1 MRQFFIQYLKE
12 FRANFANCN
21 AFFIISAYYLMS
33 FFATIYLGNYF
44 VRDTDATLSFFVF
57 QPMILILVIPA
68 ITMRSWGD
76 ELKTSTIELLTT
88 QPISYLKLVL
98 AKFFASYFFFL
109 ILVALSIP
117 FLVISNKLSIVD
129 SGLITSNYIGLLLCG
144 ALFSALGCL
153 ISFFNKNN
161 ILCYIIAIFI
171 LLFITQLEF
180 STFAGIPLKSLNF
193 YFHYSSFLSGFLYLS
208 NIIYFVLATI
218 LCLWI
223 NVVVFYYKKS
233 TLKHGLFIFLSFI
246 FFVIAFCS
254 LSILATDFTFDRHV
268 DMTSSKKFTLTN
280 ANKKFL
286 ENMDKRIDV
295 TLYESQNEREK
306 NNSGYAIYADYVERF
321 FKLIEQTSGGAV
333 RFDVVKV
340 EAFSQLETRLV
351 REKVP
356 YKEDTLG
363 NKIYMFA
370 DFSDNEGNMLR
381 MSSFNSL
388 RQNLLESDIM
398 RVIYGFG
405 NAKKNIAV
413 LSYNNEV
420 DNFKGFKNILNEF
433 YNVDYSDTNIVF
445 IPEKYDATVLINP
458 QFYSSEF
465 LLALE
470 QYVLNGGKLIIFME
484 PKLLNRSK
492 SSPFI
497 NFLKNYGITPIA
509 QSTIKNKIDD
519 IVTTLGASVI
529 DKDYSF
535 IKARS
540 IIFNEAGN
548 IEFKSSDNYKVS
560 PILTHN
566 NNTIAVHSSG
576 RYISNFLNF
585 ITEDSS
591 VIPMSKTESDV
602 YFFYDSDILNDFT
615 YFPDSLQQD
624 SFYENIYQFDN
635 PLFIIQLLDNVTNR
649 DIEHNLDYKYFA
661 INQSSIGNS
670 IYSTVE
676 KKYKDS
682 IEQLEKTL
690 ADTNKKKSDF
700 TNLVISQ
707 GFASVKNIGNINEIE
722 YSIDDTTNQI
732 NKLKRLMFDDYQH
745 IVMGF
750 TILIIFVIPLAFL
763 LLLFIYIAIY
773 RRCRLRKIGRI
784 LINE

>member
-1 MRQFFIQYLKE
+1 MSKCPSQE
-12 FRANFANCN
+12 TT
-21 AFFIISAYYLMS
+21 IISL
-33 FFATIYLGNYF
+33 
-44 VRDTDATLSFFVF
+44 
-57 QPMILILVIPA
+57 
-68 ITMRSWGD
+68 
-76 ELKTSTIELLTT
+76 
-88 QPISYLKLVL
+88 
-98 AKFFASYFFFL
+98 
-109 ILVALSIP
+109 
-117 FLVISNKLSIVD
+117 
-129 SGLITSNYIGLLLCG
+129 
-144 ALFSALGCL
+144 
-153 ISFFNKNN
+153 
-161 ILCYIIAIFI
+161 
-171 LLFITQLEF
+171 
-180 STFAGIPLKSLNF
+180 
-193 YFHYSSFLSGFLYLS
+193 
-208 NIIYFVLATI
+208 
-218 LCLWI
+218 
-223 NVVVFYYKKS
+223 
-233 TLKHGLFIFLSFI
+233 FLSFI
-246 FFVIAFCS
+246 FFVISFYS
-254 LSILATDFTFDRHV
+254 LSTLATDFTFDRQA
-268 DMTSSKKFTLTN
+268 DITSSKKFTLTN
-280 ANKKFL
+280 TNKKFL

-295 TLYESQNEREK
+295 ILYEAQNEREK
-306 NNSGYAIYADYVERF
+306 TNSGYAIYADYVERF
-321 FKLIEQTSGGAV
+321 FKLIEQTSGGAI

-340 EAFSQLETRLV
+340 EAFSPLETRLV

-405 NAKKNIAV
+405 NVKKNIAV
-413 LSYNNEV
+413 LSYNNEI

-433 YNVDYSDTNIVF
+433 YNVDYSDMNIVY
-445 IPEKYDATVLINP
+445 IPKRYDATVIINP
-458 QFYSSEF
+458 QFYSSEL

-519 IVTTLGASVI
+519 IVTTFGASVI
-529 DKDYSF
+529 DKNYTS

-548 IEFKSSDNYKVS
+548 IDFKSSDNYNVL

-566 NNTIAVHSSG
+566 DNTIAVHSFG
-576 RYISNFLNF
+576 RYVSNFLNF
-585 ITEDSS
+585 ITDDSGI
-591 VIPMSKTESDV
+591 VPMSVNDGDI
-602 YFFYDSDILNDFT
+602 YFFYDSDILNDFA
-615 YFPDSLQQD
+615 YFPDSLQHD
-624 SFYENIYQFDN
+624 NFYENIYQFDN
-635 PLFIIQLLDNVTNR
+635 PLFVIQLLDNATNR
-649 DIEHNLDYKYFA
+649 NIESMLDYKYFA
-661 INQSSIGNS
+661 VNQSSIGNA

-700 TNLVISQ
+700 TNLIINQ

-732 NKLKRLMFDDYQH
+732 NKVKRLMFEDYQH

-750 TILIIFVIPLAFL
+750 TILIIFIIPLVFL
-763 LLLFIYIAIY
+763 VLLCMYIAIY
-773 RRCRLRKIGRI
+773 RKCKFRKIRRI
-784 LINE
+784 MINE